1 MGAGEPAAERL
12 TVTTDG
18 IFAQAA
24 KHIFHGVGDWLA
36 ASPQDVNLADE
47 KGFTVLHYAAAA
59 ESAGHD
65 VEDIV
70 NMLLQAGADPHQVN
84 GAGDTPFNVAAA
96 NAPVTG
102 RLLTNHWLEQALMKR
117 GKGLNERS
125 GSHGSTLAQY
135 MAKWSRDDEIEK
147 QLREAVEAGM
157 QPDLANA
164 SGWTPVTA
172 AAAMGR
178 VKAVEAFIWHY
189 DFKAATLRTV
199 DEYVATYN
207 GQKVVYAAGLD
218 AAEVAFARLT
228 QDQSFSA
235 KQKND
240 YAKIVAIIVAKI
252 SGS

>member
-1 MGAGEPAAERL
+1 MNA
-12 TVTTDG
+12 
-18 IFAQAA
+18 
-24 KHIFHGVGDWLA
+24 
-36 ASPQDVNLADE
+36 ADE
-47 KGFTVLHYAAAA
+47 KGWTVLHYAAAA

-70 NMLLQAGADPHQVN
+70 NLLLQAGADPHQTN
-84 GAGDTPFNVAAA
+84 SAGDTPFNVAAA

-135 MAKWSRDDEIEK
+135 MAKWSRDDEIEV
-147 QLREAVEAGM
+147 QLRQAVEAGM
-157 QPDLANA
+157 KPDVANA

-178 VKAVEAFIWHY
+178 VKAVEAFLWHY
-189 DFKAATLRTV
+189 DFAATCIRTTE
-199 DEYVATYN
+199 EYVATYN
-207 GQKVVYAAGLD
+207 GQRVVYTAGLD
-218 AAEVAFARLT
+218 AAGVAFTRLT
-228 QDQSFSA
+228 SDQSFSPQ
-235 KQKND
+235 QKND

>member
-1 MGAGEPAAERL
+1 MNA
-12 TVTTDG
+12 
-18 IFAQAA
+18 
-24 KHIFHGVGDWLA
+24 
-36 ASPQDVNLADE
+36 ADE
-47 KGFTVLHYAAAA
+47 KGWTVLHYAAAA

-70 NMLLQAGADPHQVN
+70 NMLLQAGADPHQTN
-84 GAGDTPFNVAAA
+84 SAGDTPFNVAAA

-135 MAKWSRDDEIEK
+135 MAKWSRDDEIEE
-147 QLREAVEAGM
+147 QLRQAVEAGM
-157 QPDLANA
+157 KPDVANA
-164 SGWTPVTA
+164 SGWTSVTA

-178 VKAVEAFIWHY
+178 VKAVEAFLWHY
-189 DFKAATLRTV
+189 DFAATCIRTTE
-199 DEYVATYN
+199 EYVATYN
-207 GQKVVYAAGLD
+207 GQRVVYTAGLD
-218 AAEVAFARLT
+218 AAGVAFTRLT
-228 QDQSFSA
+228 SDQSFSPQ
-235 KQKND
+235 QKND

>member
-1 MGAGEPAAERL
+1 M
-12 TVTTDG
+12 
-18 IFAQAA
+18 QAA
-24 KHIFHGVGDWLA
+24 KNIFHGVGDWLA
-36 ASPQDVNLADE
+36 ASSQYVNAADE
-47 KGFTVLHYAAAA
+47 KGWTILHYAAAA

-70 NMLLQAGADPHQVN
+70 NMLLQAGADPHQTN
-84 GAGDTPFNVAAA
+84 SAGDTPFNIAAA

-117 GKGLNERS
+117 GKGLNDRS

-135 MAKWSRDDEIEK
+135 MAKWSRDDEIEE
-147 QLREAVEAGM
+147 QLRQAVEAGM
-157 QPDLANA
+157 KPDVANA

-189 DFKAATLRTV
+189 DFAAASIRTTE
-199 DEYVATYN
+199 EYVATYN
-207 GQKVVYAAGLD
+207 GQRVVYAAGLD
-218 AAEVAFARLT
+218 AAGVAFARLAS
-228 QDQSFSA
+228 DQSFSP
-235 KQKND
+235 QRKND